1 MAEEKNSIKGLDH
14 VELERMADTLKVIA
28 HPVRIAILGL
38 LEEGGKLTVT
48 EIYQKLDIEQAP
60 ASHHLGLL
68 KSRGL
73 LKSQREGKSNYYS
86 LDKEIMSE
94 VMCCFKRCTNT
105 IA

>member
-1 MAEEKNSIKGLDH
+1 MIEEKDSIKGLDH
-14 VELERMADTLKVIA
+14 IELERMADTLKVIA

-38 LEEGGKLTVT
+38 LEDGSRLTVT

-73 LKSQREGKSNYYS
+73 LKSQREGKSNFYYVDS
-86 LDKEIMSE
+86 EAISE
-94 VMCCFKRCTNT
+94 VMCCFKRCTSKL
-105 IA
+105 

>member
-1 MAEEKNSIKGLDH
+1 MLDNQDSIKGLDH
-14 VELERMADTLKVIA
+14 VELDRMADTLKVIA

-38 LEEGGKLTVT
+38 LEEGSRLTVT
-48 EIYQKLDIEQAP
+48 EIYQKLDIDQAP

-86 LDKEIMSE
+86 LDKDAISD
-94 VMCCFKRCTNT
+94 VMCCFKKCTNSN
-105 IA
+105 

>member
-1 MAEEKNSIKGLDH
+1 MIEEKDSIKGLNH
-14 VELERMADTLKVIA
+14 LELERMADTLKVIA
-28 HPVRIAILGL
+28 HPVRISILGL
-38 LEEGGKLTVT
+38 LEDGSRLTVT

-73 LKSQREGKSNYYS
+73 LKSQREGKSNFYYV
-86 LDKEIMSE
+86 DREAISE

-105 IA
+105 L